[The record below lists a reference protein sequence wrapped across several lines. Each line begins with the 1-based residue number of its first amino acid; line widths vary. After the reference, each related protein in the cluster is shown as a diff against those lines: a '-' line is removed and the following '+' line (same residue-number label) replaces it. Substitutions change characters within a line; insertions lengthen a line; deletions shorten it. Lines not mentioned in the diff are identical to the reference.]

1 MTDRADTTDTTDTA
15 DTADTSGLTDLTGSG
30 LVAQARALAAG
41 DVSSRELVERALAR
55 IAATQ
60 PLLNA
65 FRRVRAGAALAE
77 ADAADRRLADGGRAP
92 LLGVPV
98 AVKDDIDVAGEPTAF
113 GCAGDFPP
121 KSADSEAVRRLRAA
135 GAVIV
140 GKTNTPELGQWPV
153 TEGPAFGATRNPWST
168 EHTPGGSSGGAA
180 AAVAAGLV
188 PAALGSDG
196 AGSLR
201 IPAAWT
207 HLVGIKPQRGR
218 VSTWPEPESFRG
230 ITCHGPLARTVADA
244 ALLLHAASGSHG
256 GDLHRPRPVDVLGAA
271 DRDPGRLRIALSL
284 RPAFAAARQRLDPE
298 ARSATLRIAER
309 LAVLGHEVVE
319 EEPRYGLIGLT
330 FVPRSMSGV
339 REWAGR
345 VPDPALL
352 DARTRVNARGGLLLG
367 GGILRVARAA
377 EEPLRRR
384 VGEIFD
390 RFDVV
395 LTPTTAVPPLRI
407 GDLTGLSSSRTD
419 AAMISACP
427 YSWPWNVLGW
437 PGMSVPAGFTTTGLP
452 LGAQL
457 LGPADSEPRLIS
469 LAAQLEASERWFER
483 RPGPGPV
490 GDVAAGERTPDGL
503 GGAAREAM
511 G

>member
-1 MTDRADTTDTTDTA
+1 MADTT
-15 DTADTSGLTDLTGSG
+15 GLTDLTDSG
-30 LVAQARALAAG
+30 LVAQVRALAAG
-41 DVSSRELVERALAR
+41 DVTSRALVERSLAR
-55 IAATQ
+55 IAETQ

-65 FRRVRAGAALAE
+65 FRRIRAEAALAE
-77 ADAADRRLADGGRAP
+77 ADAADRRLTAGEAGERPP

-98 AVKDDIDVAGEPTAF
+98 AVKDDVDVAGEPTAF

-135 GAVIV
+135 GAIVV

-153 TEGPAFGATRNPWST
+153 TEGPAFGVTRNPWST

-196 AGSLR
+196 AGSIR

-218 VSTWPEPESFRG
+218 VSTWPEPEAFRG

-244 ALLLHAASGSHG
+244 ALLLQAASGSHD
-256 GDLHRPRPVDVLGAA
+256 GDLHRPPPVDAVAA
-271 DRDPGRLRIALSL
+271 AGRDPGRLRIALSL

-298 ARSATLRIAER
+298 AAAATVRIAER
-309 LAVLGHEVVE
+309 LASLGHEVIE

-352 DARTRVNARGGLLLG
+352 DARTKVNARGGLILG
-367 GGILRVARAA
+367 GGVLRVARAA

-395 LTPTTAVPPLRI
+395 LTPTTAVPPLRN
-407 GDLTGLSSSRTD
+407 GELSDLSSSRTD
-419 AAMISACP
+419 ATMIAACP

-437 PGMSVPAGFTTTGLP
+437 PGMSVPAGFTEQDRLP

-457 LGPADSEPRLIS
+457 LGPAHSEPRLIS
-469 LAAQLEASERWFER
+469 LAAQLEAEERWFDQWPELTHAS
-483 RPGPGPV
+483 GTT
-490 GDVAAGERTPDGL
+490 ATAC
-503 GGAAREAM
+503 A
-511 G
+511 

>member
-1 MTDRADTTDTTDTA
+1 MADTT
-15 DTADTSGLTDLTGSG
+15 GLTDLTGSG
-30 LVAQARALAAG
+30 LVEQVRALAAG
-41 DVSSRELVERALAR
+41 DVTSRALVERSLAR
-55 IAATQ
+55 IAETQ

-65 FRRVRAGAALAE
+65 FRRVRAEAALAE
-77 ADAADRRLADGGRAP
+77 ADAADRRLAAGEAGERLP

-98 AVKDDIDVAGEPTAF
+98 AVKDDVDVAGEPTAF

-135 GAVIV
+135 GAVVV

-153 TEGPAFGATRNPWST
+153 TEGPAFGVTRNPWSP

-196 AGSLR
+196 AGSIR

-218 VSTWPEPESFRG
+218 VSTWPEPEAFRG

-244 ALLLHAASGSHG
+244 ALLLQAASGSHD
-256 GDLHRPRPVDVLGAA
+256 GDLHRPPPVDVVAA
-271 DRDPGRLRIALSL
+271 AGRDPGRLRIALSL
-284 RPAFAAARQRLDPE
+284 RPAFAAARQWLDPE
-298 ARSATLRIAER
+298 AAAATLRIAER
-309 LAVLGHEVVE
+309 LASLGHEVIE

-330 FVPRSMSGV
+330 FVPRSMSGI
-339 REWAGR
+339 REWTGR

-352 DARTRVNARGGLLLG
+352 DARTKVNARGGLILG
-367 GGILRVARAA
+367 GGVLRVARAA

-395 LTPTTAVPPLRI
+395 LTPTTAVPPLRN
-407 GDLTGLSSSRTD
+407 GELSDLSSSRTD
-419 AAMISACP
+419 ATMIAACP

-437 PGMSVPAGFTTTGLP
+437 PGMSIPAGFTEQHRLP

-457 LGPADSEPRLIS
+457 LGPAHSEPRLIS
-469 LAAQLEASERWFER
+469 LAAQLEAEERWFEQWPELTR
-483 RPGPGPV
+483 
-490 GDVAAGERTPDGL
+490 AGATT
-503 GGAAREAM
+503 ATACA
-511 G
+511 